1 MAVSFFQKRKKA
13 LLSSL
18 CGLGI
23 LIAFLVKVKDQE
35 EEPSTLASS
44 AILDILALIFNLTVF
59 GILTWRH
66 KREQD
71 EQQRSIYKFT
81 KAESHEPLV
90 SNDDNG
96 TPSPSHDLGGQA
108 NPGYENDDNVFTPG
122 PTERVPERSGTTT
135 ITPNAGYQSVFPSPI
150 SQANP
155 NYVPVTGISTNTG
168 SSFQS
173 FHTGSTIRNESIN
186 TDNLDQSLQN
196 TAYITDSTA
205 QRMGPGKVSNKK
217 SDEPYIK
224 FTKSNDNPIS
234 QTASLPVDAAQV
246 APVIISDDSDSEV
259 EDSYRPNETGAY
271 ADILVKDSTPNATLS
286 SVKRHTTMEVN
297 KNQLAN
303 DSYVAIE
310 GDAPKA
316 YVFAKDP
323 APNQNENENRKIER
337 QESIV
342 KNNAYKK

>member
-1 MAVSFFQKRKKA
+1 M
-13 LLSSL
+13 SSL
-18 CGLGI
+18 IGLGI

-59 GILTWRH
+59 GILIWRH

-71 EQQRSIYKFT
+71 DLTYTFT
-81 KAESHEPLV
+81 KAGSHEPV
-90 SNDDNG
+90 ASNDNG
-96 TPSPSHDLGGQA
+96 TPSPSYDFGGQA
-108 NPGYENDDNVFTPG
+108 NPGYENDDNMFTPG
-122 PTERVPERSGTTT
+122 PDERVPERSGTTT
-135 ITPNAGYQSVFPSPI
+135 ITPNAGYQTVFPSPI
-150 SQANP
+150 SRANP

-168 SSFQS
+168 SSYQS
-173 FHTGSTIRNESIN
+173 YHTGSSIRNESIN

-205 QRMGPGKVSNKK
+205 QRMAAGKVSKKK

-224 FTKSNDNPIS
+224 FTKSNDQKLG

-259 EDSYRPNETGAY
+259 EDSYRPNETGGAY
-271 ADILVKDSTPNATLS
+271 ADILVKDSTPNKTLS
-286 SVKRHTTMEVN
+286 SVKRHDTMEVN

-337 QESIV
+337 NESIV
-342 KNNAYKK
+342 KNKAYKKY

>member
-1 MAVSFFQKRKKA
+1 M
-13 LLSSL
+13 SSL

-23 LIAFLVKVKDQE
+23 LVAFLVKVKDQG

-44 AILDILALIFNLTVF
+44 TILNILALIFNLTVF

-71 EQQRSIYKFT
+71 EQEQSIYKFT
-81 KAESHEPLV
+81 KSPEQLV
-90 SNDDNG
+90 SNAYNG
-96 TPSPSHDLGGQA
+96 TPSPSFEFGGQA
-108 NPGYENDDNVFTPG
+108 NPGYENDDNIFTPG

-135 ITPNAGYQSVFPSPI
+135 LTPNTGYQSVFPSPI

-173 FHTGSTIRNESIN
+173 YHTGSTIRNESIN

-205 QRMGPGKVSNKK
+205 QRMAAGKVSNKK

-224 FTKSNDNPIS
+224 ITKSNDNPTIS
-234 QTASLPVDAAQV
+234 QTVSLPVDAAQI

-271 ADILVKDSTPNATLS
+271 ADILVKDSTPNTILS
-286 SVKRHTTMEVN
+286 SVKRHDTMKVN

-303 DSYVAIE
+303 DSYVALE

-323 APNQNENENRKIER
+323 APNQNGIENRKIER

>member
-1 MAVSFFQKRKKA
+1 M
-13 LLSSL
+13 LSSL

-23 LIAFLVKVKDQE
+23 LVAFLVKVKDQE

-59 GILTWRH
+59 GILIWRH

-71 EQQRSIYKFT
+71 EQQQSIYTFAKS
-81 KAESHEPLV
+81 ESQRLV
-90 SNDDNG
+90 SNDNG
-96 TPSPSHDLGGQA
+96 TPSPSYDFGGQE
-108 NPGYENDDNVFTPG
+108 NLGYENDDNMFTPG
-122 PTERVPERSGTTT
+122 PDERVPERSGTTT
-135 ITPNAGYQSVFPSPI
+135 ITPNAGYQTVFPSPI
-150 SQANP
+150 SKANP

-168 SSFQS
+168 SSYQS
-173 FHTGSTIRNESIN
+173 YHTGSSIRIESIN

-205 QRMGPGKVSNKK
+205 QRMAAGKVSKKK

-224 FTKSNDNPIS
+224 FTKSNDQKLG

-246 APVIISDDSDSEV
+246 APVIISDDSDSEK
-259 EDSYRPNETGAY
+259 EDSYRPNETGGAY
-271 ADILVKDSTPNATLS
+271 ADILVKDSNPNTALNP
-286 SVKRHTTMEVN
+286 VKRHDTMKVN

-337 QESIV
+337 QESII
-342 KNNAYKK
+342 KNKAYKKY